1 MLNPKTMPESR
12 SRSARMEQRTTK
24 ETKDLIEQAARLQ
37 GVNASEF
44 VLAHAT
50 VAARETLDRF
60 AVTKIRRDDVEAFMR
75 AFDDTEPNEA
85 LVDLMSLPGR
95 VADAG

>member
-1 MLNPKTMPESR
+1 
-12 SRSARMEQRTTK
+12 MEQRTSRETK
-24 ETKDLIEQAARLQ
+24 ELIEQAARLQ

-60 AVTKIRRDDVEAFMR
+60 AVTKVREADIEAFIR
-75 AFDDTEPNEA
+75 AFEDTEPNEA

-95 VADAG
+95 IAEDG